1 MHAHVLHWHAL
12 NMNMVSRDGAAAYGN
27 VQEADSE
34 CGMIAGYE
42 VELAVPG
49 DVAGIAGLSRNA
61 IEHGLP
67 WRWTPQRVGKSMAD
81 SSSNVVVV
89 RQSGELAGFA
99 IMEYEDDEAHLVL
112 LAVHPGQRRKRIGS
126 ALISWLETTARTA
139 GIGLIRLETRAR
151 NAEAIAFYR
160 TLGFQELELRKGYY
174 LGLENGVC
182 MAKDLWL
189 PP

>member
-1 MHAHVLHWHAL
+1 MGT
-12 NMNMVSRDGAAAYGN
+12 NDIRNDGAAYDN
-27 VQEADSE
+27 SQEADSE

-49 DVAGIAGLSRNA
+49 DVVGIAGMSRNA

-67 WRWTPQRVGKSMAD
+67 WRWTPRRVANSMAD
-81 SSSNVVVV
+81 RSSNVVVV
-89 RQSGELAGFA
+89 RQSDSLAGFA

-112 LAVHPGQRRKRIGS
+112 LAVHPDHRRKRIGS
-126 ALISWLETTARTA
+126 ALLSWLEATARTA
-139 GIGLIRLETRAR
+139 GIGLIRLETRSQ

-160 TLGFQELELRKGYY
+160 AFGFQEMELRRGYY
-174 LGLENGVC
+174 LGLENAVC